1 LNKEIMKRNRIS
13 TFMILTL
20 SLGVLLIFIITQ
32 GSPILTTTASATTSA
47 TQEPTSSAANQTRED
62 TQIGPSSSRLV
73 TNATK
78 TSANQTGEE
87 DIQTGDIDLL
97 DLATRKLTT
106 PGVQSNPDE
115 AIEKAKQQYR

>member
-1 LNKEIMKRNRIS
+1 LYYLS
-13 TFMILTL
+13 TRYIGSILL
-20 SLGVLLIFIITQ
+20 KKGYF
-32 GSPILTTTASATTSA
+32 
-47 TQEPTSSAANQTRED
+47 EYFD
-62 TQIGPSSSRLV
+62 T
-73 TNATK
+73 
-78 TSANQTGEE
+78 ANQTGEE

>member
-1 LNKEIMKRNRIS
+1 MKRIRIS
-13 TFMILTL
+13 TFIILTL
-20 SLGVLLIFIITQ
+20 SLGVLLISIITQ